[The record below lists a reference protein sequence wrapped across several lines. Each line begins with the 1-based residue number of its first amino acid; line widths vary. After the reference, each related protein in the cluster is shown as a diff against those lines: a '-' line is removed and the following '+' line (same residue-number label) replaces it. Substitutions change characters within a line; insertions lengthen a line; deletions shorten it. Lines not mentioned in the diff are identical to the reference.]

1 MIKYLIEMKKFVFSL
16 AFIGFGALAMAQQTQ
31 PMPPMRDV
39 QDQKEMVQQQQAKH
53 LAQMEKNL
61 NLSKAQVEQI
71 KAIQQRHLAQRMENQ
86 KLRQQQMQNNRE
98 QMENDMK
105 KILTPEQF
113 AKWQS
118 NRQQYRQN
126 SKMKMMQNR
135 KAKFGKD
142 CPANC
147 PMHGQQGD
155 FKNKMQQPMQK

>member
-1 MIKYLIEMKKFVFSL
+1 MKKLVLSL
-16 AFIGFGALAMAQQTQ
+16 AFVGFGTLAMAQQTQ
-31 PMPPMRDV
+31 SMPPMRDV
-39 QDQKEMVQQQQAKH
+39 QNQKEMMQQRQAQH

-61 NLSKAQVEQI
+61 NLTKVQVSQI
-71 KAIQQRHLAQRMENQ
+71 KAMQEKHLAQRMENQ

-126 SKMKMMQNR
+126 NKMKMMQSR
-135 KAKFGKD
+135 KAKFGKE

-147 PMHGQQGD
+147 PMHGQQ
-155 FKNKMQQPMQK
+155 K